1 MDNNTKRVQAE
12 IGSLAAA
19 LAQLHDQRKPRG
31 VRYALQPLLLLL
43 ALAKLAG
50 EDRPSGVA
58 QWVQERAALWRELL
72 GLNWPRMP
80 HASTWRRLWQG
91 GLAVAQ
97 AEAVASRWLRSLA
110 GTDSELLHLDG
121 KTLRG
126 TIPTGGSTGVH
137 LLAAYQSGRG
147 LPVQQTAVDK
157 KENEISAAPR
167 VLAALSLEGQIV
179 TGDALLAQQELSR
192 QVLAAQGN
200 YFWVI
205 KGTQPTVR
213 QAIAD
218 LFSAEAARRGPA
230 QHDFDT
236 VTTLEKSHGRL
247 EIRTLTNSSLLN
259 DYLAWP
265 GLQQVCRIE
274 RTRLQLNTGVQT
286 QEVVYAVTSLRRA
299 EADAARLLVIAR
311 AHWSIENGLHYVR
324 DVTFHEDRCRLKS
337 AAAAQVLALF
347 NNLIIGLLRRA
358 GWTNLA
364 AARRHFA
371 AHIAEAISLIHGVV
385 P

>member
-1 MDNNTKRVQAE
+1 MDNNTSGVQAE

-50 EDRPSGVA
+50 EDTPSGVA
-58 QWVQERAALWRELL
+58 QWVSERAALWRELL
-72 GLNWPRMP
+72 GLTWPRLP
-80 HASTWRRLWQG
+80 HASTWRRLWQR

-97 AEAVASRWLRSLA
+97 AEAVASQWLSSLGGA
-110 GTDSELLHLDG
+110 QSTLLHLDG

-126 TIPTGGSTGVH
+126 TIPTGASAGVH
-137 LLAAYQSGRG
+137 LLSAYQSARG

-167 VLAALSLEGQIV
+167 LLATLTLEGQIV
-179 TGDALLAQQELSR
+179 TGDALLTQQELSR
-192 QVLAAQGN
+192 QVRQAGGD
-200 YFWVI
+200 YFWIV
-205 KGTQPTVR
+205 KGNQPAMR

-218 LFSAEAARRGPA
+218 LFTAEAARRGPA
-230 QHDFDT
+230 TADFAT
-236 VTTLEKSHGRL
+236 VTTLDKGHGRL
-247 EIRTLTNSSLLN
+247 ETRTLTSSEMLN

-274 RTRLQLNTGVQT
+274 RTRLQLNTGQQT
-286 QEVVYAVTSLRRA
+286 QEVVYAVTSLTRTQ
-299 EADAARLLVIAR
+299 ADAARLLAIAR

-324 DVTFHEDRCRLKS
+324 DVTFGEDHCRLKS
-337 AAAAQVLALF
+337 PTAAQVLALF
-347 NNLIIGLLRRA
+347 NNLIIGLLRSA

-371 AHIAEAISLIHGVV
+371 AHIAEAFSLIYRVV
-385 P
+385 T